1 MGALD
6 GRVAV
11 VTGAGRGLGRAHA
24 LFLAEEGAAVVVND
38 LDTAPADDTVAEIID
53 AGGAAVA
60 CCGDVSEW
68 DTGRQLV
75 AAAVG
80 SFGRLDVLVNNAGQ
94 PHDRTIVR
102 MTEQEWDDATRVN
115 LKGAFVPTR
124 WAAEHWRDEHKA
136 GRMPSASI
144 VNTTSTSGLF
154 GNPGQS
160 NYGAAKA
167 GVAAFTLIAATELAP
182 YGVRV
187 NAVTPAAARTR
198 LTEATPG
205 LGDLVQPPTSG
216 FDVWDPA
223 NVSPLV
229 AYLATS
235 DARETG
241 RVFYV
246 QGGQVRR
253 FEGWSLG
260 ATIEQ
265 PGRWTVA
272 DLRAA
277 MPDLAH

>member
-24 LFLAEEGAAVVVND
+24 AFLAGEGAAVVVND
-38 LDTAPADDTVAEIID
+38 LDKGPAEDTVAEIVD
-53 AGGAAVA
+53 AGGTAVA

-68 DTGRQLV
+68 DTGRQLLD
-75 AAAVG
+75 AALSG
-80 SFGRLDVLVNNAGQ
+80 FGRVDALVNNAGL
-94 PHDRTIVR
+94 PVDRTIVR
-102 MTEQEWDDATRVN
+102 MTEQDWDEATRVN

-124 WAAEHWRDEHKA
+124 WVAEHWREEHKA
-136 GRMPSASI
+136 GRTPSASI

-167 GVAAFTLIAATELAP
+167 GVAAFTMIAATELAP

-205 LGDLVQPPTSG
+205 LGDLVQPPASG

-229 AYLATS
+229 AYLATA
-235 DARETG
+235 DAPETG
-241 RVFYV
+241 RIYDV

-253 FEGWSLG
+253 FDGWSLG

-265 PGRWTVA
+265 PGRWTV
-272 DLRAA
+272 DELRAA